1 MVLRTSKGLSCL
13 WSNPSLGFLQGLLL
27 LSVNRYRSL
36 FFCMASLDF
45 IVPVSLLWFV
55 GSVKNVKQ
63 KMIVP
68 LAIQRGILLMR
79 LDVEEQNL
87 FFLMLFFMPIFFFGK
102 NNANFFFM
110 PSSFPQEK

>member
-13 WSNPSLGFLQGLLL
+13 NPSLGFLQGLLL
-27 LSVNRYRSL
+27 LSVNRYRFL

-79 LDVEEQNL
+79 LDVEELNL
-87 FFLMLFFMPIFFFGK
+87 FFFNAFLHAKFFFWK
-102 NNANFFFM
+102 
-110 PSSFPQEK
+110 K